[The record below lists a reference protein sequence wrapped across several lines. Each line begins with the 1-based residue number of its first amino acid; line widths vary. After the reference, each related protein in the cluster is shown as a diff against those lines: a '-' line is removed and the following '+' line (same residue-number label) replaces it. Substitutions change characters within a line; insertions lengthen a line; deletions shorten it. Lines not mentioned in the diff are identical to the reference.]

1 MMTQLLHN
9 ALTAFNCPNRDS
21 YPLQGRYVS
30 NLVAVEYYLT
40 QAIAHEPKRQDLQ
53 ITLANMQT
61 FRGDIGLA
69 LHSYQH
75 ALSSATSAS
84 EKNLAL
90 IYLSVW
96 HYYQGNL
103 PESQQY
109 LEQLIT
115 ADKPLANK
123 VACLLSKVESIVS
136 TPVHYCPGELRENEL
151 PTEDAHFNHAII
163 TLGFKLNDDGS
174 MAAQLL
180 QRLRLTVDLAKRYPR
195 SVIIVTGGLE
205 KAGRTESQAM
215 KTWLV
220 DQGISADRVIE
231 EDQATNTIDNALF
244 SLALLAQHQ
253 IHRATLISA
262 SIHVH
267 RSQVLFDT
275 LQWRENNTTIHFT
288 HCAVED
294 GLSPSSRPAGKVKR
308 DCYIDALRCFGLPA
322 FNCSPLI
329 QL

>member
-1 MMTQLLHN
+1 MIQLLHN

-21 YPLQGRYVS
+21 YPLQGRYVG
-30 NLVAVEYYLT
+30 NLEAVEYYLA
-40 QAIAHEPKRQDLQ
+40 QAIDLEPKQQKLQ

-61 FRGDIGLA
+61 FRGDIELA
-69 LHSYQH
+69 LHTYQH
-75 ALSSATSAS
+75 ALSSATSVS
-84 EKNLAL
+84 EKTLAL

-96 HYYQGNL
+96 HSHQGNL
-103 PESQQY
+103 FESQQY
-109 LEQLIT
+109 LEQLVT
-115 ADKPLANK
+115 ADKPLADK
-123 VACLLSKVESIVS
+123 VACLSRKIEGIVS
-136 TPVHYCPGELRENEL
+136 TPVHYCPAELRENEL
-151 PTEDAHFNHAII
+151 PAEDKHFNHAII

-174 MAAQLL
+174 MAPQLL
-180 QRLRLTVDLAKRYPR
+180 QRLSLTVDLSKRYPH

-205 KAGRTESQAM
+205 QAGITESQAM
-215 KTWLV
+215 KAWLV
-220 DQGISADRVIE
+220 EQGISANRVIE
-231 EDQATNTIDNALF
+231 EDQATNTIDNARF
-244 SLALLAQHQ
+244 SLALLERHH
-253 IHRATLISA
+253 IHRATLVSA

-275 LQWRENNTTIHFT
+275 LQWREKHSTIHFT

-294 GLSPSSRPAGKVKR
+294 GLFSVIRPTGKVKR

>member
-1 MMTQLLHN
+1 
-9 ALTAFNCPNRDS
+9 
-21 YPLQGRYVS
+21 
-30 NLVAVEYYLT
+30 
-40 QAIAHEPKRQDLQ
+40 
-53 ITLANMQT
+53 
-61 FRGDIGLA
+61 
-69 LHSYQH
+69 
-75 ALSSATSAS
+75 
-84 EKNLAL
+84 
-90 IYLSVW
+90 
-96 HYYQGNL
+96 
-103 PESQQY
+103 
-109 LEQLIT
+109 
-115 ADKPLANK
+115 
-123 VACLLSKVESIVS
+123 
-136 TPVHYCPGELRENEL
+136 
-151 PTEDAHFNHAII
+151 
-163 TLGFKLNDDGS
+163 
-174 MAAQLL
+174 
-180 QRLRLTVDLAKRYPR
+180 
-195 SVIIVTGGLE
+195 
-205 KAGRTESQAM
+205 M

-294 GLSPSSRPAGKVKR
+294 GLSPSSRPVGKVKR